1 MPINEKIRADEVML
15 IDDSGEKLGI
25 VMIGEALDKAKA
37 KNIDLV
43 QVSPYGANPTV
54 CKLLDYGKFQ
64 FEKKKNQGGAK
75 KRAVEKLASLCE
87 SQLRG
92 EDPPQGASR

>member
-1 MPINEKIRADEVML
+1 ML

-25 VMIGEALDKAKA
+25 VMIGKRSIKQ
-37 KNIDLV
+37 KQNIDLV

-75 KRAVEKLASLCE
+75 KQRKQSLKRLN
-87 SQLRG
+87 SGPLQMLVITTLN
-92 EDPPQGASR
+92 

>member
-43 QVSPYGANPTV
+43 HHSDLPAMSGLGSSSSFTV
-54 CKLLDYGKFQ
+54 GLTNCLNIFK
-64 FEKKKNQGGAK
+64 
-75 KRAVEKLASLCE
+75 ASLNC
-87 SQLRG
+87 LFL
-92 EDPPQGASR
+92 